1 MKRELAVA
9 ISNDNVG
16 VSAIE
21 TIDAIKAAGFKNV
34 FVQWYNKDWNPSQQ
48 VQLDYAR
55 QEGLNVIFAHLG
67 YKNINSIWENGPE
80 GDALVPGYINDFEI
94 CQKNGIKLVIMHV
107 NGKSVAPPFGE
118 TGLNRF
124 KTLAAFAKKC
134 GISIALENTK
144 ISGYLEYIIDNIGYD
159 NVGICFDA
167 GHCHAHFKDKFDF
180 EKFKNKIFA
189 VHLHDNFGEAD
200 EHLIPFDGT
209 ADWSWVCS
217 GLNSAEYSGPVTLEL
232 CYRNGYA
239 DTALVDFYKKGFTG
253 GERLA
258 NLLK

>member
-1 MKRELAVA
+1 MSRELAVA

-34 FVQWYNKDWNPSQQ
+34 FVQWYNMDWFPSQQ
-48 VQLDYAR
+48 DQLDYAR
-55 QEGLNVIFAHLG
+55 QQGLNVIFAHLG
-67 YKNINSIWENGPE
+67 YKNINSIWEAGPE
-80 GDALVPGYINDFEI
+80 GDSLVPGYLNDLDI
-94 CQKNGIKLVIMHV
+94 CRKNGIKLVIMHV
-107 NGKSVAPPFGE
+107 NGKSVAPAYGE
-118 TGLNRF
+118 IGLNRF
-124 KTLAAFAKKC
+124 KKLAAHAQKC

-144 ISGYLEYIIDNIGYD
+144 ISGYLEYIIDNIGYK

-167 GHCHAHFKDKFDF
+167 GHCHAHFKDNFDF

-209 ADWSWVCS
+209 ADWPWVCRM
-217 GLNSAEYSGPVTLEL
+217 LKSAEYAGPVTLEL
-232 CYRNGYA
+232 CYRNSYVNT
-239 DTALVDFYKKGFTG
+239 DIVDFYKKGFSV

-258 NLLK
+258 ELL